1 MSRIRAGVETEG
13 REAMSERARTLAA
26 RLEQVSGEVV
36 TFIRQCPD
44 ENWRSI
50 TKAEQWPVCSVCR
63 HIARGFEVHPQVI
76 GLAANGEPMPTGY
89 TWDDIHHSNV
99 EQARDW
105 AQISKE
111 ETLAPLRRYADEAVA
126 FVHLL
131 SDKQL
136 DHTTKAPLD
145 DTSMSV
151 QQMVEGVI
159 DHARVHLESVRATT
173 TVH

>member
-1 MSRIRAGVETEG
+1 
-13 REAMSERARTLAA
+13 MSEQARALAGQ
-26 RLEQVSGEVV
+26 LEEATQEIVV
-36 TFIRQCPD
+36 FIQQCSD
-44 ENWRSI
+44 EDWRAI
-50 TKAEQWPVCSVCR
+50 TKAERWPVCSVCR
-63 HIARGFEVHPQVI
+63 HNARGFEMHPQVI
-76 GLAANGEPMPTGY
+76 RLAANGEPMPTGY
-89 TWDDIHHSNV
+89 TWDDIHHCNV

-105 AQISKE
+105 AQISTE

-151 QQMVEGVI
+151 QQMVEGMI